1 MSSGPAAPKALSCF
15 PPTRGKPGRHALYLA
30 PKLWTSAPSTPS
42 APAKPMFSAV
52 ARRKNRSFSK
62 PRTAACTG
70 LCSTP
75 AGTAFWMASS
85 SGMRSTASFWAT
97 RSAVALSSSLPP
109 NPARPGSV
117 ALSHPLWPMKADSQ
131 PAIQASRSVASR
143 KPGSAPAARAFSTLK
158 TAALPGLFRRL
169 PSDTIPNRRES
180 SPCSSATPNT
190 ASQ

>member
-1 MSSGPAAPKALSCF
+1 
-15 PPTRGKPGRHALYLA
+15 
-30 PKLWTSAPSTPS
+30 
-42 APAKPMFSAV
+42 
-52 ARRKNRSFSK
+52 
-62 PRTAACTG
+62 
-70 LCSTP
+70 
-75 AGTAFWMASS
+75 MASS